1 MDIGVGA
8 AFVIGAGAVMEAG
21 EGAAIEAG
29 VGAAFFMGLGAMET
43 AFVMGLGAME
53 TAFVMGLGA
62 METAFVMG
70 LGAMET
76 ALGARDCMTA
86 TSCPGWAPE
95 FVSFTLSLNS
105 ASEGK
110 EGVALRL
117 GADTGCEETGAITG

>member
-53 TAFVMGLGA
+53 TA
-62 METAFVMG
+62 
-70 LGAMET
+70 
-76 ALGARDCMTA
+76 LGARDCMAA

>member
-1 MDIGVGA
+1 MDNGVGA

-29 VGAAFFMGLGAMET
+29 VGAAFFI
-43 AFVMGLGAME
+43 
-53 TAFVMGLGA
+53 
-62 METAFVMG
+62 G

-117 GADTGCEETGAITG
+117 GADTGCEETGAIAG

>member
-1 MDIGVGA
+1 
-8 AFVIGAGAVMEAG
+8 
-21 EGAAIEAG
+21 
-29 VGAAFFMGLGAMET
+29 
-43 AFVMGLGAME
+43 ME

-117 GADTGCEETGAITG
+117 GADTGCEETGAIAG

>member
-29 VGAAFFMGLGAMET
+29 VGAAFFI
-43 AFVMGLGAME
+43 
-53 TAFVMGLGA
+53 GLGA

-117 GADTGCEETGAITG
+117 GADTGCEETGAIAG

>member
-1 MDIGVGA
+1 MDIGAGA

-29 VGAAFFMGLGAMET
+29 VAAAFF
-43 AFVMGLGAME
+43 
-53 TAFVMGLGA
+53 MGLGA

-117 GADTGCEETGAITG
+117 GADTGCEETGAIAG

>member
-21 EGAAIEAG
+21 EGAAIEAE
-29 VGAAFFMGLGAMET
+29 VGAAFFIGLGAMET
-43 AFVMGLGAME
+43 AFVMGLE
-53 TAFVMGLGA
+53 
-62 METAFVMG
+62 
-70 LGAMET
+70 AMET
-76 ALGARDCMTA
+76 ALGARDCMAA
-86 TSCPGWAPE
+86 TSCPGWVPE

>member
-1 MDIGVGA
+1 MDNGVGA

-29 VGAAFFMGLGAMET
+29 VGAAFFI
-43 AFVMGLGAME
+43 
-53 TAFVMGLGA
+53 GLGA

-117 GADTGCEETGAITG
+117 GADTGCEETGAIAG

>member
-21 EGAAIEAG
+21 EGAVIEAG

-53 TAFVMGLGA
+53 TA
-62 METAFVMG
+62 
-70 LGAMET
+70 
-76 ALGARDCMTA
+76 LGARDCMAA

>member
-8 AFVIGAGAVMEAG
+8 TFVIGAGAVMEAG

-29 VGAAFFMGLGAMET
+29 VGTAFFI
-43 AFVMGLGAME
+43 
-53 TAFVMGLGA
+53 GLGA

-76 ALGARDCMTA
+76 ALGARDCMAA

>member
-43 AFVMGLGAME
+43 AFVIGLGAME

-117 GADTGCEETGAITG
+117 GADTGCEETGAIAG

>member
-21 EGAAIEAG
+21 EGAAIEAE
-29 VGAAFFMGLGAMET
+29 VGAAFFIGLEAMET
-43 AFVMGLGAME
+43 AFVMGLE
-53 TAFVMGLGA
+53 A

-117 GADTGCEETGAITG
+117 GADTGCEETGAIAG

>member
-43 AFVMGLGAME
+43 AFVMGLE
-53 TAFVMGLGA
+53 
-62 METAFVMG
+62 
-70 LGAMET
+70 AMET

>member
-29 VGAAFFMGLGAMET
+29 VAAAFF
-43 AFVMGLGAME
+43 
-53 TAFVMGLGA
+53 MGLGA

-76 ALGARDCMTA
+76 ALGARDCMAA

-117 GADTGCEETGAITG
+117 GADTGCEETGAIAG

>member
-21 EGAAIEAG
+21 EGAVIKAG
-29 VGAAFFMGLGAMET
+29 VAAAFF
-43 AFVMGLGAME
+43 
-53 TAFVMGLGA
+53 MGLGA

-117 GADTGCEETGAITG
+117 GADTGCEETGAIAG

>member
-29 VGAAFFMGLGAMET
+29 VGAAFFI
-43 AFVMGLGAME
+43 
-53 TAFVMGLGA
+53 GLGA

-76 ALGARDCMTA
+76 ALGARDCMAA

>member
-1 MDIGVGA
+1 
-8 AFVIGAGAVMEAG
+8 
-21 EGAAIEAG
+21 
-29 VGAAFFMGLGAMET
+29 MGLGAMEA

-53 TAFVMGLGA
+53 AAFVMGLGA

-117 GADTGCEETGAITG
+117 GADTGCEETGAITD